1 MDSKVDN
8 KEIKVND
15 KKDEIIGENFKL
27 LLDKYQN
34 NLETSM
40 TGSDFIFDFVYG
52 LFYLI
57 K

>member
-15 KKDEIIGENFKL
+15 KKYEIIGENFKL

-34 NLETSM
+34 NLKTSM

-52 LFYLI
+52 LFYII